1 MELHTQHLVS
11 DLFSQ
16 LGLDNN
22 ERAIDTFI
30 RDHHLQARDGELY
43 RAIFWNP
50 AQAQFIKQA
59 IEEDGDWAEA
69 VDELDAR
76 LRR

>member
-1 MELHTQHLVS
+1 MELHQQHQMS

-16 LGLDNN
+16 LGLDNS
-22 ERAIDTFI
+22 ERAIDKFI
-30 RDHHLQARDGELY
+30 RDNHLQHRDGELY
-43 RAIFWNP
+43 RAIFWSP

-59 IEEDGDWAEA
+59 IDEDGDWAEA